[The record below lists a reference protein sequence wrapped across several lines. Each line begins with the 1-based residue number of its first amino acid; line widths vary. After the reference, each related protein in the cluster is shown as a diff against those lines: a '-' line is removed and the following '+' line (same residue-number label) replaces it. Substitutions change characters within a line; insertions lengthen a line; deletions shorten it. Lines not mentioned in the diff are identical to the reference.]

1 MPDAIV
7 TDGLTKW
14 YGSKCVV
21 NRLSLRVPEGCVYG
35 FLGRNGA
42 GKSTTIKM
50 LTGMVHADEGA
61 ASLLGQEVES
71 MPPVMRQRIAYLAE
85 GHPLYS
91 WMTIEGLMKFTRP
104 FYPAWNQGLFD
115 SIIESF
121 QLDRK
126 QKVKH
131 LSKGQVA
138 QVSLALGIAPE
149 PELLILDDPT
159 LGLDTVVRRDFL
171 ESLIQIIQKKGR
183 TIFLSS
189 HVLGDVERVA
199 DRIGVMVDGV
209 LRVDCPT
216 DEFKQSIRRVVL
228 SFDAAPPTFAG
239 CDGLVASHVEER
251 KLELVI
257 VGFGEAHEKL
267 FAAMT
272 PQPRSV
278 DVVEL
283 NLEDAFIEYTR
294 GSRRALPVFAGE

>member
-21 NRLSLRVPEGCVYG
+21 NSLSLRVPEGCVYG

-50 LTGMVHADEGA
+50 LTGMVHPDDGSAT
-61 ASLLGQEVES
+61 LLGQDVTT
-71 MPPVMRQRIAYLAE
+71 MPLKMRERIAYLAE
-85 GHPLYS
+85 GHPLYL
-91 WMTIEGLMKFTRP
+91 WMTIDGLMRFTRP
-104 FYPAWNQGLFD
+104 FYPAWDQRLFD
-115 SIIESF
+115 QIVEHF

-126 QKVKH
+126 KKIRH

-138 QVSLALGIAPE
+138 QVSLALGIAPD

-228 SFDAAPPTFAG
+228 TFDGPPPAFSG
-239 CDGLVASHVEER
+239 CDGLVATHSEDR
-251 KLELVI
+251 KLDLVI
-257 VGFGEAHEKL
+257 VGFGDSHREQ
-267 FAAMT
+267 FAALT
-272 PQPRSV
+272 PQPKSIE
-278 DVVEL
+278 VVEL

-294 GSRRALPVFAGE
+294 GSRRAMPVFASE